1 MPRKRKRSS
10 WGSEP
15 ELVRP
20 GVYRIRYT
28 ADAGDGRGKTRRSE
42 TVYGTRRQADQ
53 RRNELRLLYERQ
65 AGKPSTP
72 TVSEVWARW
81 VCPELKDDVASG
93 KMSVNYSRSFMSVWR
108 KHVEPR
114 WGKVMATAVK
124 AIDVKEWLDGKSG
137 QTAVMCK
144 VVLKRVMN
152 TCLMYEVVERNV
164 MEVKMRIKEE
174 KPKEKDIFRVGEL
187 EAVARAVKGNAIE
200 GAFILAQ
207 FGSCRVGESLGV
219 RASEVSYAEVAVDG
233 YGTVPVARAPIV
245 RQVDNATGEPVE
257 RLKNAQSRRHV
268 VVAGPMGARLW
279 EVAQGAVA
287 RGDAWLCDRGDGR
300 PMNQRG
306 LNKLWGNAL
315 ADAGIRRVSFHS
327 LRNGWLTL
335 VRWEMG
341 YDRGMYERMMGH
353 SVAGVTEK
361 YYDQSSVE
369 EFTRYSAEAY
379 ARRPYADA
387 WNV

>member
-65 AGKPSTP
+65 AGKPATP
-72 TVSEVWARW
+72 TVGEAWGRW
-81 VCPELKDDVASG
+81 VAPEIDSEVASG
-93 KMSVNYSRSFMSVWR
+93 ELAANYRKSILSVWR
-108 KHVEPR
+108 RHVEPR
-114 WGKVMATAVK
+114 WGKVAATGVTAL
-124 AIDVKEWLDGKSG
+124 DVKEWLDGKSG

-152 TCLMYEVVERNV
+152 TCLIYGVVDKNV
-164 MEVKMRIKEE
+164 MDVKIRLREEAPREKE
-174 KPKEKDIFRVGEL
+174 IFRVGEL
-187 EAVARAVKGNAIE
+187 ESVARAMRGSPVE

-219 RASEVSYAEVAVDG
+219 MADEVSFDEVDVEG
-233 YGTVPVARAPIV
+233 YGTVPVATAPIV
-245 RQVDNATGEPVE
+245 RQVDNATGEPVDK
-257 RLKNAQSRRHV
+257 LKNRQSKRHV
-268 VVAGPMGARLW
+268 VVAGPMGDRLRD
-279 EVAQGAVA
+279 VASEAVA
-287 RGDAWLCDRGDGR
+287 RGDVWLCDRGDGM
-300 PMNQRG
+300 PVNQRG
-306 LNKLWGNAL
+306 LNKLWLGAL
-315 ADAGIRRVSFHS
+315 EAAGLRRVRFQS

-341 YDRGMYERMMGH
+341 YDRAIYERMMGH
-353 SVAGVTEK
+353 SVSGVTEK
-361 YYDQSSVE
+361 YYDSSSVG
-369 EFTRYSAEAY
+369 EFARYSAEAY